1 MSKRRKWPPWAT
13 KSTCSHDKGGQRS
26 DLLLGQYSMRESS
39 HVIETCWLKA
49 VKLAVNDRNRCD
61 FFYTKWG
68 NFFDWPQLV
77 FNFTDSVQFKLGS
90 LHACSAALC
99 SILCKEENIWIHG
112 DSCISSAE
120 PPVHPYLWAECHADL
135 YMTVFVFLTKLMGS
149 AKASEC
155 VPLVLFIKPWFSFSH
170 TQTWGGCG
178 REGWRRRARQRR
190 RRDTKRRVRDVN
202 RSGTKK
208 GDKRIDGIKE
218 KRRKQKKDSYC
229 KQVEPPA
236 PPAVYATELAKAL
249 SFPTADSITFPKHR

>member
-1 MSKRRKWPPWAT
+1 MTSLGNQKYMQPWQRRSKVRFTSWTILREGEQSCNRDVLG
-13 KSTCSHDKGGQRS
+13 KSSK
-26 DLLLGQYSMRESS
+26 
-39 HVIETCWLKA
+39 V
-49 VKLAVNDRNRCD
+49 AVNDRNRCD

-68 NFFDWPQLV
+68 NFLDWPQLV